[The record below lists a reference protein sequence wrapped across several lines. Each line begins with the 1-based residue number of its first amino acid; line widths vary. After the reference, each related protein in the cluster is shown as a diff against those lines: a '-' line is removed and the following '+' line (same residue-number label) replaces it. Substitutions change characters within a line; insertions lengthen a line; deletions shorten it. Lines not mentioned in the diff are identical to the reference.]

1 MHMLHVLIPLGFA
14 ALPQEGGVH
23 PPSPVERLQQGAGL
37 GEEPDEMVVLF
48 QRVETSLREID
59 RLLYDAS
66 AGKPVGSQAESGI
79 AEILRRSRVKN
90 QEVLDD
96 IDRMLQLAQERG
108 SQQQQQQSGSSGQ
121 GQGQGQGQ
129 SQTGQGGP
137 SQGSRDG
144 STQRE
149 QTPQGPGGER
159 SQGDSSSG
167 EGQPQGDAQQG
178 DQPRGGAEQPGDGQT
193 RAGDR
198 PLRDPTG
205 AGAGDGADG
214 RWGDLPV
221 HVRELF
227 RAQGGADLPPH
238 YRDWIDAYYRRL
250 NRPR

>member
-1 MHMLHVLIPLGFA
+1 MHALQLFLSLSLA
-14 ALPQEGGVH
+14 ALPQDGGVH
-23 PPSPVERLQQGAGL
+23 PPSPVERLKQGAGL
-37 GEEPDEMVVLF
+37 AEEQDEMVVLF
-48 QRVETSLREID
+48 QRVESRLREID

-66 AGKPVGSQAESGI
+66 AGKPVGTTAESGI
-79 AEILRRSRVKN
+79 ADLLRTSRTKN
-90 QEVLDD
+90 QEVLED
-96 IDRMLQLAQERG
+96 IDQMLKLAAERG
-108 SQQQQQQSGSSGQ
+108 DQQQQQQSSSSGQ

-129 SQTGQGGP
+129 SPSGQGAP
-137 SQGSRDG
+137 QQGSRDG

-149 QTPQGPGGER
+149 QTPQGPGGQR
-159 SQGDSSSG
+159 SQSGHSPG
-167 EGQPQGDAQQG
+167 EGEPQGDQPQGQE
-178 DQPRGGAEQPGDGQT
+178 PRGGAEQPGDGQT

-205 AGAGDGADG
+205 SGAGEGGDG